1 MKAKE
6 QRIYLEG
13 MAFAA
18 RVAKERGL
26 SGLEE
31 ELAFRGANNAP
42 LNVSRHELTAV
53 ARVRAKDELL
63 FVATAMAAT
72 MVEDMRTPP
81 SIVREFLAQ
90 FNARVERYRMDPGE
104 FRQAFERM
112 GRNVGLNE
120 VCRSFLEEEREN
132 G

>member
-18 RVAKERGL
+18 KVAKERGL
-26 SGLEE
+26 DGLEAE
-31 ELAFRGANNAP
+31 MKFRGANNAP
-42 LNVSRHELTAV
+42 LNVSMHELTAV
-53 ARVRAKDELL
+53 ARGRAKDELL
-63 FVATAMAAT
+63 FVATAMAET
-72 MVEDMRTPP
+72 MVEDMKTPP

-90 FNARVERYRMDPGE
+90 FNARVEIYRMEPEE
-104 FRQAFERM
+104 FRKAY
-112 GRNVGLNE
+112 GKLCRNVGLNE
-120 VCRSFLEEEREN
+120 ACRTFLEEEKEN